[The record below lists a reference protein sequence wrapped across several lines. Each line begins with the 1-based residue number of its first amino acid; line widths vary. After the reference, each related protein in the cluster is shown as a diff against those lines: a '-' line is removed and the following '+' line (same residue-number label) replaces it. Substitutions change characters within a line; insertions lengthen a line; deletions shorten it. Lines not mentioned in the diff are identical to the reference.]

1 MKQTLEEAAIQGA
14 QGYNIVKR
22 IFINPVLRK
31 PLYTSNSNS
40 YAKAKRA

>member
-22 IFINPVLRK
+22 IFINQFV
-31 PLYTSNSNS
+31 N
-40 YAKAKRA
+40 AK